1 MKMKT
6 KSIVKIPFFLAL
18 TLMGFLLSCS
28 SQKSKEE
35 KTKTEKIMK
44 IESKTFGNIDGQEVL
59 LYMLENKNGMK
70 VDITNYGGIVT
81 SIVVPDKNG
90 AFENVTLGFDDLQS
104 YQDGHPYF
112 GALVGRY
119 GNRIALGEFE
129 LDGQEYSL
137 AKNNGENHLH
147 GGDIGFDKKLWSS
160 EPFTSDKEVGVKLH
174 YLSPD
179 MEEGF
184 PGNFDVHVTYTLTN
198 DNELKVDYT
207 GTIDKACPVNLTYHG
222 YFNLT
227 GGKRDVLSHEVLINA
242 DKYVVVD
249 ENLIPTG
256 ELRDCEN
263 TPMDFSEYISIDAR
277 IEQTDGGYDHSYIL
291 NKEGDE
297 LSLVARVLEPESGR
311 LMEVWTTEPGVQLY
325 TGNFLDGSLTG
336 KDGVVYN
343 KQYGLCLEA
352 QHYPD
357 SPNQPDFPNTVLRPG
372 EEYTQTT
379 IYKFSIQ

>member
-1 MKMKT
+1 MKT
-6 KSIVKIPFFLAL
+6 NSIVKIPFFLAIAAL
-18 TLMGFLLSCS
+18 GILVSCS
-28 SQKSKEE
+28 SEKSKEE
-35 KTKTEKIMK
+35 KSKTEKNMK
-44 IESKTFGNIDGQEVL
+44 VESKAFGNIDGQEVTL
-59 LYMLENKNGMK
+59 FMLENENGMK

-81 SIVVPDKNG
+81 SIIVPDKNG
-90 AFENVTLGFDDLQS
+90 DFENITLGFDDLQS

-129 LDGQEYSL
+129 LDGETYTL
-137 AKNNGENHLH
+137 AKNNGVNHLH
-147 GGDIGFDKKLWSS
+147 GGIIGFDKKIW
-160 EPFTSDKEVGVKLH
+160 EAETFNNDAEVGIKLH

-184 PGNFDVHVTYTLTN
+184 PGNLDVNVVYTLTN
-198 DNELKVDYT
+198 ENELKIDYKA
-207 GTIDKACPVNLTYHG
+207 TIDKACPINLTYHG

-227 GGKRDVLSHEVLINA
+227 GGERDVLSHELMMNA

-256 ELRDCEN
+256 ELRDVGD
-263 TPMDFSEYISIDAR
+263 TPMEFSDYVSIGDR
-277 IEQTDGGYDHSYIL
+277 IDQTDGGYDHSYVL

-297 LSLVARVLEPESGR
+297 LSLVAKVYEPESAR

-325 TGNFLDGSLTG
+325 TGNFLDGTLTG

-343 KQYGLCLEA
+343 KQYGFCLEA

-357 SPNQPDFPNTVLRPG
+357 SPNQPEFPNSILRPG

-379 IYKFSIQ
+379 VYKFSVK

>member
-1 MKMKT
+1 MKT
-6 KSIVKIPFFLAL
+6 NSIVKIPFFFAL
-18 TLMGFLLSCS
+18 IVVGLLLSCS
-28 SQKSKEE
+28 SQKGNEE
-35 KTKTEKIMK
+35 KSKTEKNMK
-44 IESKTFGNIDGQEVL
+44 IESEVFGSVDGQEVML
-59 LYMLENKNGMK
+59 FMLENKNGMK

-90 AFENVTLGFDDLQS
+90 DFENITLGFDDLQS
-104 YQDGHPYF
+104 YLDGHPYF
-112 GALVGRY
+112 GAIVGRY

-129 LDGQEYSL
+129 IDGEKYTL

-147 GGDIGFDKKLWSS
+147 GGIVGFDKKVWDVESFKTDS
-160 EPFTSDKEVGVKLH
+160 EVGLMLH

-184 PGNFDVHVTYTLTN
+184 PGNLDVNVTYTLTN
-198 DNELKVDYT
+198 DNELKIGYKA
-207 GTIDKACPVNLTYHG
+207 TIDKACPINLTYHG

-227 GGKRDVLSHEVLINA
+227 GGERDVLSHEVMMNA
-242 DKYVVVD
+242 DKYVVVN

-263 TPMDFSEYISIDAR
+263 TPMDFSEFEAIGTRID
-277 IEQTDGGYDHSYIL
+277 QTDGGYDHSYVL
-291 NKEGDE
+291 NKEGSE
-297 LSLVARVLEPESGR
+297 LSLVAKVVEPESGR

-325 TGNFLDGSLTG
+325 TGNFLDGTLTG

-343 KQYGLCLEA
+343 KQYGFCLET
-352 QHYPD
+352 QHFPD
-357 SPNQPDFPNTVLRPG
+357 SPNQPDFPNSILRPG

-379 IYKFSIQ
+379 IYKFSVK